1 MGRVFIACVPSAFPL
16 NTFWVPG
23 LRDPWKKG
31 YVVQRPPGFNA
42 FEFVVLSGLRAA
54 QLMRGCTPRVVSAHK
69 VITTAQMEVAEWKV
83 VRALPV
89 TIGVPQPKPAPV
101 EKEEAV

>member
-1 MGRVFIACVPSAFPL
+1 
-16 NTFWVPG
+16 
-23 LRDPWKKG
+23 
-31 YVVQRPPGFNA
+31 VVQRPPGFNA

-83 VRALPV
+83 VRAAAVPAV
-89 TIGVPQPKPAPV
+89 VPQLKPALL
-101 EKEEAV
+101 EEVDAVGSLT

>member
-1 MGRVFIACVPSAFPL
+1 M
-16 NTFWVPG
+16 
-23 LRDPWKKG
+23 
-31 YVVQRPPGFNA
+31 VQRPPGFNA

-83 VRALPV
+83 VRAASVPV
-89 TIGVPQPKPAPV
+89 VAPQLKPSV
-101 EKEEAV
+101 LDEAEVVGSLT

>member
-1 MGRVFIACVPSAFPL
+1 
-16 NTFWVPG
+16 
-23 LRDPWKKG
+23 
-31 YVVQRPPGFNA
+31 VVQRPPGFNA

-83 VRALPV
+83 VRAAAVPV
-89 TIGVPQPKPAPV
+89 VAPQLKPALF
-101 EKEEAV
+101 EEANAVGSLT

>member
-1 MGRVFIACVPSAFPL
+1 M
-16 NTFWVPG
+16 
-23 LRDPWKKG
+23 
-31 YVVQRPPGFNA
+31 VQRPPGFNA

-83 VRALPV
+83 VRA
-89 TIGVPQPKPAPV
+89 APV
-101 EKEEAV
+101 PVVAPQLKPSLLVEAEVVGSLT